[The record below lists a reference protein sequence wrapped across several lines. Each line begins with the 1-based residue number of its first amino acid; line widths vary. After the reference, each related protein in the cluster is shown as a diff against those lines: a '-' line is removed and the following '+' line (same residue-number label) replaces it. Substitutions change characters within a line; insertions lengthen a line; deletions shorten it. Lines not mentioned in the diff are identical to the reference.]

1 MINLTKHVENKKN
14 PPEPKQEKQKS
25 YDKQSKS
32 FFITINNPIEKGY
45 THDKIIELIKS
56 TFKKNGLLYYAM
68 VDEMGNCY
76 HTHIYVLI
84 TKKKRWSAVQKAFV
98 HSHLETAVKGSP
110 QECRAYLLKEGD
122 KHKDKK
128 ETQIADSFYEE
139 GELPSYF
146 ISPDRLEMLQQ
157 IQIQIDQG
165 MKPEAI
171 MMQNIVFR
179 QYENLIRKQ
188 FFMKRFNETPLY
200 REVTVVWHIGNSGS
214 GKSYSYIKL
223 SEQYGSDEVFYA
235 SDYANSCTALLDN
248 YEAQS
253 ILFLD
258 EVKKNSFNFGYLLQL
273 LQGYR
278 TPIHARYTN
287 VYSCWSQVHLTSI
300 FTPQELYEDM
310 VNLSDR
316 SVDSIYQLT
325 RRITKYVYH
334 WKTDDGQYH
343 EYEID
348 AKDFTSYDDLKRKA
362 EGNDGFETP
371 DTDVPFN

>member
-1 MINLTKHVENKKN
+1 MINPKHVENKKT

-179 QYENLIRKQ
+179 QYESLIRKQ
-188 FFMKRFNETPLY
+188 FFAKRFAETPTIRDLK
-200 REVTVVWHIGNSGS
+200 VVWHCGSSGT
-214 GKSYSYIKL
+214 GKSYTYIKL
-223 SEQYGSDEVFYA
+223 CKKYGSDDVFLA
-235 SDYANSCTALLDN
+235 TDFSGSKCNS
-248 YEAQS
+248 
-253 ILFLD
+253 LFDGYSGEKVVYLD
-258 EVKKNSFNFGYLLQL
+258 ELKVGAMSYHLLLQL

-278 TPIHARYTN
+278 VQLHCRFYNCYALYTEF
-287 VYSCWSQVHLTSI
+287 HIGSI
-300 FTPQELYEDM
+300 FTPEEIYDGM
-310 VNLSDR
+310 VDAVNR
-316 SVDSIYQLT
+316 NVDTKYQLL
-325 RRITKYVYH
+325 RRITHYVYH